1 VTDDNINVTNRDYM
15 NTTDNNLALLQ
26 DLYLCVSATR
36 PKNMDQLLNFL
47 EDQMDIEQDVWE
59 GEGDLRQ
66 VHGTD
71 SSFDIDD
78 LHDPEF
84 NMRNYLNG

>member
-1 VTDDNINVTNRDYM
+1 MT
-15 NTTDNNLALLQ
+15 TTDNNLALLH

-36 PKNMDQLLNFL
+36 PKNMDQLLDFL
-47 EDQMDIEQDVWE
+47 EDQIQIEE
-59 GEGDLRQ
+59 
-66 VHGTD
+66 D

-84 NMRNYLNG
+84 NLRNYLNG

>member
-1 VTDDNINVTNRDYM
+1 MTDDNISVTNRDNM

-36 PKNMDQLLNFL
+36 PKNMEQLLDFL
-47 EDQMDIEQDVWE
+47 EDQMAIEE
-59 GEGDLRQ
+59 
-66 VHGTD
+66 D

-84 NMRNYLNG
+84 KLRSHSNG

>member
-1 VTDDNINVTNRDYM
+1 MTDDNITVTNRDYM
-15 NTTDNNLALLQ
+15 NTTDNNLALLN

-36 PKNMDQLLNFL
+36 PKNMDQLLDFL
-47 EDQMDIEQDVWE
+47 EDQIAIEE
-59 GEGDLRQ
+59 
-66 VHGTD
+66 D

-84 NMRNYLNG
+84 KLRSHLNG

>member
-1 VTDDNINVTNRDYM
+1 M

-36 PKNMDQLLNFL
+36 PKNMDNLLIFL
-47 EDQMDIEQDVWE
+47 DQQMDMERDVW
-59 GEGDLRQ
+59 
-66 VHGTD
+66 
-71 SSFDIDD
+71 DIDD

-84 NMRNYLNG
+84 KMRSHSNG

>member
-1 VTDDNINVTNRDYM
+1 MT
-15 NTTDNNLALLQ
+15 TTDNNLALLN

-36 PKNMDQLLNFL
+36 PKNMDQLLDFL
-47 EDQMDIEQDVWE
+47 EDQIAIEE
-59 GEGDLRQ
+59 
-66 VHGTD
+66 D

-84 NMRNYLNG
+84 KLRSHLNG

>member
-1 VTDDNINVTNRDYM
+1 M

-26 DLYLCVSATR
+26 YLYLCVSATR